1 MLPRTMPD
9 RSELT
14 AAIAGLTV
22 LLAAALNQ
30 AHATA
35 DWHRPVDQNVFTTD
49 HGNNHDTIFFVEPD
63 HPTHKYHLI
72 VSHETSGADYW
83 RTNDFSWSSGTWE
96 LVSGDYDIGG
106 QYEYDDGVKVG
117 DTYYIY
123 EAGQDDPNGIVYT
136 YTGDLADA
144 DGNWTV
150 SGSFPK
156 ADADGNW
163 TVSGSF
169 PKADADDV
177 GVWYEDGVFHMYGE
191 NGTFSGGFDGA
202 TLAHLTSET
211 GLGDWTVQRTDAV
224 VPGEGFGVGDATIA
238 KIDGKYWL
246 YSDRES
252 ESQPY
257 RITAWSA
264 DSLYDQ
270 FQFEG
275 VAIAPREGETDDY
288 DNERIQDGDIGYVSE
303 LDRWV
308 MFANVRD
315 RDGNPGPG
323 NTQFVGAFYSGEPEP
338 EPEPEPGVIFES
350 DNPIPVG
357 GDQVLPLGAGDVN
370 NDAMAGLRTMVIT
383 FDVELTGSTQS
394 TDWLALGMG
403 FDGNPPGN
411 AAPIDVVGLNSSA
424 ESDAAALIRTLD
436 AVDSAKDHQLFVD
449 GAVAHEFPDVVAD
462 GATGRVRIL
471 LGLSEA
477 GIDAGEAAR
486 IVYQV
491 DEDGDGAYDA
501 SASATMTWTDAVNYL
516 WLGSRGGSSHLVSN
530 LRIARVLDGDANLDG
545 AVDGL
550 DIGVLV
556 DNFGEAGAFPDADF
570 NFDGVIDGLDIG
582 ILVDNFGQT
591 IGEGSLAEAAPTA
604 LSSVPEPTTI
614 ALLGLGALAMFRR
627 RR

>member
-1 MLPRTMPD
+1 MRHLFTTTR
-9 RSELT
+9 LNL
-14 AAIAGLTV
+14 ALGLIGAGM
-22 LLAAALNQ
+22 LLAGPVAP

-35 DWHRPVDQNVFTTD
+35 DWFRPVDQPVFTTD
-49 HGNNHDTIFFVEPD
+49 PVKNHDPIFFVEPD
-63 HPTHKYHLI
+63 NPDYKYHLI
-72 VSHETSGADYW
+72 INEDEDKTFYW
-83 RTNDFSWSSGTWE
+83 RTNTFSWNSDQWE
-96 LVSGDYDIGG
+96 LVNDDYQIDAVG
-106 QYEYDDGVKVG
+106 QFEYDDGVKVG

-123 EAGQDDPNGIVYT
+123 EAGETDPDGVVYT

-144 DGNWTV
+144 SGNWTV
-150 SGSFPK
+150 AGSFPK
-156 ADADGNW
+156 AQ
-163 TVSGSF
+163 
-169 PKADADDV
+169 ADDV
-177 GVWYEDGVFHMYGE
+177 GIWYEDGLFHMYGE
-191 NGTFSGGFDGA
+191 NGDVDGLPFDGA
-202 TLAHLTSET
+202 TLAHLTSPT
-211 GLGDWTVQRTDAV
+211 GVDNWTLQRTDAV
-224 VPGEGFGVGDATIA
+224 VPGAGFGVGDATIA

-315 RDGNPGPG
+315 QDGTPGPG

-462 GATGRVRIL
+462 GATGKVRIL

-545 AVDGL
+545 VVDGL